1 MEDPGSVLLRAYA
14 AMASGDFDVL
24 LDQLGEREIDR
35 VVAFRQHMITHLT
48 GLGQPESMV
57 HVRTLIRMWGLGSA
71 DELRD
76 LPPREV
82 LRRGLQALPP
92 LRTAVGC
99 WIDRWELAD
108 DDRAIVHF
116 EVLWDGESTPVKP
129 PDTAEMNRTPEGWK
143 VSALSSSWLLPGLE
157 NILVADPE

>member
-14 AMASGDFDVL
+14 ALASGDFDVL

-35 VVAFRQHMITHLT
+35 VVAFRQHMVTHLT

-57 HVRTLIRMWGLGSA
+57 HVRALITMWGLRSA
-71 DELRD
+71 DELRG

-82 LRRGLQALPP
+82 LRRGLEALPP
-92 LRTAVGC
+92 VRTSLGC
-99 WIDRWELAD
+99 SIDRWELED
-108 DDRAIVHF
+108 DIRAIVHF
-116 EVLWDGESTPVKP
+116 EVLWDGESTPEKP
-129 PDTAEMNRTPEGWK
+129 PDTAQLNRTPEGWK
-143 VSALSSSWLLPGLE
+143 IRALSSSWLLPGLE